1 MFTGEDFLKRF
12 NAILDTT
19 MNGILPTNKL
29 NQQIAEAQTEY
40 FAPMFK
46 AYGLNNTINAELE
59 PLIETVSIAAPS
71 SNLITISSDL
81 PNYFIPIS
89 LETTFIDNGNTYNK
103 TAQPLAPNSMIG
115 SYTSGTPVYPRYSV
129 SSNTITLY
137 PQNKVCSNC
146 SVTYF
151 RTQYLIDVTDN
162 TTIIPYNDDTLSG
175 IIDQLASI
183 YSLSL
188 GDNRYSAFER
198 EERENTKVIIK

>member
-19 MNGILPTNKL
+19 MNGILPTKGL

-89 LETTFIDNGNTYNK
+89 LETTFIDNGNAYNK

>member
-1 MFTGEDFLKRF
+1 MFTGADFLKRF
-12 NAILDTT
+12 NAVFDTT
-19 MNGILPTNKL
+19 MNGIIPTNKL

-40 FAPMFK
+40 FLPMFK

-59 PLIETVSIAAPS
+59 PLIESVSIANPS
-71 SNLITISSDL
+71 SNLIIISSDL

-89 LETTFIDNGNTYNK
+89 LETTFIDNGNTYTK
-103 TAQPLAPNSMIG
+103 TAQPLPPNSMIG
-115 SYTSGTPVYPRYSV
+115 SFTSGIAIYPRYSV
-129 SSNTITLY
+129 SADTITLY

-146 SVTYF
+146 NVTYF
-151 RTQYLIDVTDN
+151 RTQYLIDITDN

-188 GDNRYSAFER
+188 GDNRYPAFER

>member
-19 MNGILPTNKL
+19 MNGIIPTNKL

-115 SYTSGTPVYPRYSV
+115 TGSFWLLTRSMTTFNPHSFLKSDCMISP
-129 SSNTITLY
+129 L
-137 PQNKVCSNC
+137 
-146 SVTYF
+146 
-151 RTQYLIDVTDN
+151 RTHW
-162 TTIIPYNDDTLSG
+162 
-175 IIDQLASI
+175 
-183 YSLSL
+183 
-188 GDNRYSAFER
+188 AFSPIR
-198 EERENTKVIIK
+198 DRNIFNS